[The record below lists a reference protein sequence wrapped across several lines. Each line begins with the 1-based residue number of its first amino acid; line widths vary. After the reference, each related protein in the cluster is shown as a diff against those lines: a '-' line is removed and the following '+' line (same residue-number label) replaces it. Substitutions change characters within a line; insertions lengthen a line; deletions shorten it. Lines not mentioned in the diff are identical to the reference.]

1 MHAATDTQTKIKPP
15 AAPLGYHGGF
25 HSWLKLFGGLVLV
38 LLFMYVIAPFGK
50 HLPGFDSMFQFI
62 DQKGLRATALYYTDI
77 DEFGEAAVTL
87 RNNREYTPKG
97 P

>member
-1 MHAATDTQTKIKPP
+1 VHAAINTQTKIRPP
-15 AAPLGYHGGF
+15 VAPSGQTGGL
-25 HSWLKLFGGLVLV
+25 HSWLKLLGGLALV
-38 LLFMYVIAPFGK
+38 LLFMYVIAPLGK